1 MDYKLCSP
9 PKLQRTVHLQQTL
22 DAGCISPVVIMK
34 SPAHSLKSDGIK
46 FTPLQLA
53 KLRIEPSPQSSIQ
66 LHSQT
71 KKRGYSDTG
80 ESIADIE
87 GLLFNGAIDNLLSL
101 PQEVSKV
108 AEIQKGQSNE
118 IQKQKLY
125 LDSLQIQLK
134 AGKESC
140 DEVMAEISSVTRKV
154 FVLEE
159 QTAEEKKQIVQHE
172 KEIVSLI
179 HQQNQLRR
187 DIEHK
192 KEELEEQTK
201 KSEAYRVKMYNYKQQ
216 VSEFENMLPAQ
227 QQLIE
232 VEKCLAKLEKQKQ
245 ALCLDSESEND
256 CADTMTKNL
265 SECIKLSRA
274 DVKQLETQ
282 LQEIKDKIHQVLE
295 QQKKVKIATSVL
307 NKRNAAQLTRL
318 KRQLKEQQLRHR
330 QWSDQHAQ
338 LLKSVNELT
347 SRLDK

>member
-1 MDYKLCSP
+1 
-9 PKLQRTVHLQQTL
+9 
-22 DAGCISPVVIMK
+22 
-34 SPAHSLKSDGIK
+34 
-46 FTPLQLA
+46 
-53 KLRIEPSPQSSIQ
+53 
-66 LHSQT
+66 
-71 KKRGYSDTG
+71 
-80 ESIADIE
+80 
-87 GLLFNGAIDNLLSL
+87 
-101 PQEVSKV
+101 
-108 AEIQKGQSNE
+108 
-118 IQKQKLY
+118 
-125 LDSLQIQLK
+125 
-134 AGKESC
+134 
-140 DEVMAEISSVTRKV
+140 MAEVSSVTRKV
-154 FVLEE
+154 FILEE

-201 KSEAYRVKMYNYKQQ
+201 KSEAYRVKMNNYKQRT
-216 VSEFENMLPAQ
+216 SEFENSLPAQ

-232 VEKCLAKLEKQKQ
+232 VETRLAKLEKQKQ
-245 ALCLDSESEND
+245 ALCFDSESENV

-274 DVKQLETQ
+274 DIKQLETQ
-282 LQEIKDKIHQVLE
+282 LHEIKDKVLIHQVLE

-347 SRLDK
+347 SRIDK

>member
-1 MDYKLCSP
+1 MYCVRMICFGRILQKGASDIFTVFSDINLSP

-134 AGKESC
+134 A
-140 DEVMAEISSVTRKV
+140 
-154 FVLEE
+154 
-159 QTAEEKKQIVQHE
+159 
-172 KEIVSLI
+172 EIVSLI